1 MKNLTKGLIDTMKYA
16 MRINNEFVSEIFP
29 NGDYDTT
36 LNIEDETILSYSQDF
51 LSSLAFSLR
60 QVNKSLH
67 SVPIEIVSIKKRV
80 DKVEQ
85 IIEEEI

>member
-1 MKNLTKGLIDTMKYA
+1 MKYA
-16 MRINNEFVSEIFP
+16 MRINDEFVSEIFP
-29 NGDYDTT
+29 NGEYDTT

-60 QVNKSLH
+60 QVNKSLQ